1 MLFERLL
8 DSPFLADPSLN
19 SIYFSRGGFS
29 IIVSSFGGSIVSI
42 LMSDRGLG
50 GYLRA
55 KTKASLEFSITE
67 EVLSFNV
74 KLSLYRLFKNLIV
87 LSSFFTLATIA
98 RSFFHLESTPISAS
112 FDLATIAFFF

>member
-67 EVLSFNV
+67 EVLS
-74 KLSLYRLFKNLIV
+74 
-87 LSSFFTLATIA
+87 SFFTLATIA
-98 RSFFHLESTPISAS
+98 RSFFHLESTPISAI